1 MMIGSTVKAKV
12 AEIKALRET
21 QGQIA
26 AILGVVTA
34 SGAVAVFYVMLVVIG
49 SIKAGLNLSMYD
61 ANTQNLLNLIPLVL
75 VSAVIVA
82 IVFGALLAVLL
93 RA

>member
-1 MMIGSTVKAKV
+1 MIGSLVQAKV
-12 AEIKALRET
+12 AEIRALKEAK
-21 QGQIA
+21 GQIA

-34 SGAVAVFYVMLVVIG
+34 AGAVAVFYIMLTVIG

-61 ANTQNLLNLIPLVL
+61 SNTQNLLNLIPLVL

-93 RA
+93 RS